1 MSHKNDLSFI
11 AKLNGKEKFSLR
23 KLSVGLVTVALG
35 TTFFL
40 ESSNTAHAAE
50 VDTTNQNVTSQESTS
65 DSLKSRTLNI
75 QKTKATEDSTTSTK
89 PVQNN
94 EQTSV
99 NQTSKNSGTTVR
111 QETNLLATKS
121 EKANTTQ
128 ASAQAINFEE
138 KIQTTTDQN
147 QSTAVSITGDDVNKS
162 MMANVTQG
170 TIRVH
175 INQNKENPITIN
187 NGQKI
192 TVSIAA
198 TNNLLRFSTPP
209 SKINDFEISTS
220 QTNTN
225 KIFTFTYTG
234 SDDGILSN
242 FNPTFYFTAD
252 NDATKQYKD
261 IHGTYPDF
269 NLPVTVTLFN
279 NQKFT
284 QNLPIKITPYK
295 DLVVT
300 KEILHGFVMGPKLI
314 GTPGQDGYPG
324 NNGSY
329 TENGATYYGPEPSAA
344 ADVPADKQKSAR
356 LMQYALEWNYGSAKD
371 PSLNPLMNVLA
382 NIKFNNGQEI
392 LPSTIK
398 AFKIPADMEVVDSDG
413 QRVPINKYYG
423 NLATLPED
431 TNFEKFLRDS
441 ISSDKKQITIDQK
454 GNFTVNGVDY
464 STMGPYFI
472 QLDTLLNPNA
482 IDNWASNPDSGVGP
496 SITTPIVNE
505 NDWKH
510 SGSGSTTN
518 TSTQTYTD
526 FKFDPAVDRVVRIY
540 FIDENTDKEIPDTV
554 RSIIAKTNST
564 VDNPT
569 SNIINDLKKQGYV
582 LDKQATN
589 GETSDFSK
597 NLKNYNISNQN
608 FKTDSLENNYNSQK
622 INIKDK
628 SLKYYVYLYH
638 GTEPVSDK
646 KTNKKVKTETINYV
660 YANGTKEGK
669 TAANSYNKTVT
680 YTRTGIKDL
689 VTDHII
695 WKNWQPDYSLSAVV
709 SPKAEDKN
717 YTLIDQPKIPAI
729 KLNIDNDGKITTEGN
744 VPLIYTV
751 HYYAPEH
758 ARLTFYDDTENQNLS
773 DYLTKN
779 GQRASL
785 TDTYSELDNNS
796 SKQPI
801 SFTDADSI
809 VNFLKNNHYIF
820 IGVSGN
826 GSITN
831 SDYSKI
837 AYENFDNDETK
848 DQEFILHFKHALD
861 DQNETAVVAE
871 KVNYVYEN
879 GPHAGKTVVDAATSP
894 IDQKITYTRTRTVD
908 LVNDPKGENTKWS
921 NWTPDKAFIENFNLP
936 EKVSGLDNQEKIY
949 SLDLAQVKATKDG
962 KVFDYSSL
970 KLPFETSELSNDK
983 TINLKVTIPYTL
995 AENITVNYID
1005 DTTGKTLESKSLS
1018 GKPNT
1023 ESNYSTKDTIDKYV
1037 AQNYVLVNDPTN
1049 QAPLSFDNDELP
1061 NNQNYKVH
1069 FKHGIG
1075 PVSNKKTVTETI
1087 HYIYKDGSPAA
1098 KDATNQLTFTETG
1111 TKDLVTGTTD
1121 TKWTAPQTF
1130 ASVTSPTISGYT
1142 PDQLKIDA
1150 IKVDH
1155 NSQNIE
1161 KTVIYNADKQ
1171 RAVLRFYDDTEG
1183 KFIDFAKDLKTDGT
1197 SKSTISFT
1205 IPSNYD
1211 FSNYNFVAVNVGND
1225 PKNITTKLSGD
1236 TLSDVTYG
1244 KFDTND
1250 QVDQY
1255 FIAHFTHKTNDVKEN
1270 KSISE
1275 KVVLYAENGPKKGQA
1290 LQTIELGNTG
1300 FTRNGQKDLV
1310 TNQVSWETWTIENN
1324 SHAVSLPVTFSTV
1337 YKIDPTNITQTT
1349 PVSKKFEINNQIVS
1363 PLTFNATTDQDLIKS
1378 LANSTEFM
1386 VKVPYELTENVN
1398 VTYIDDTTGKTLET
1412 KSLSGEPNTN
1422 SQYSTK
1428 DTIDK
1433 YVANNYVL
1441 ISDPTDQ
1448 KNIFYDNDEKPNNQN
1463 YDVHFKHAFKEINN
1477 SKTVNETITYIYDN
1491 GKEAAPTYNTSVE
1504 FTQTGK
1510 LDLVTNKEELNDWSP
1525 VSNTFIAVTSPVIK
1539 NYTADQKQI
1548 AAQAVQPN
1556 SSDLSFQVVYTAV
1569 PVQPTKP
1576 TEPTKPVQPTKP
1588 TVPTKPTIP
1597 TKPVQPAKPTEPTKP
1612 IQPTKPTIPT
1622 KPVQPAKPTEPTKPI
1637 QPTKPTIPTKPV
1649 QPAKP
1654 TIPTKPVQPAKPTI
1668 PTKPVQLAKPAKSTQ
1683 TQLVRKN
1690 NETKSPISSHLALPT
1705 NAASHETKKTEENN
1719 LPQTGAKPN
1728 DASLIGLAFGATS
1741 FLLGLVGNE
1750 LKRKRKN

>member
-1622 KPVQPAKPTEPTKPI
+1622 KPVQ
-1637 QPTKPTIPTKPV
+1637 
-1649 QPAKP
+1649 
-1654 TIPTKPVQPAKPTI
+1654 
-1668 PTKPVQLAKPAKSTQ
+1668 LAKPAKSTQ

>member
-198 TNNLLRFSTPP
+198 TNNLLRFSTTP

-1622 KPVQPAKPTEPTKPI
+1622 KPVQPAKPT
-1637 QPTKPTIPTKPV
+1637 
-1649 QPAKP
+1649 
-1654 TIPTKPVQPAKPTI
+1654 IPTKPVQPAKPTI

>member
-1 MSHKNDLSFI
+1 MSHKTDLSFI

-75 QKTKATEDSTTSTK
+75 QKTKATEDATTSTK
-89 PVQNN
+89 TVQNN

-99 NQTSKNSGTTVR
+99 NQTSKNNEATVK

-121 EKANTTQ
+121 EKATTTQ

-138 KIQTTTDQN
+138 KVQATTDQN
-147 QSTAVSITGDDVNKS
+147 QSTAVSITGDDANKS

-170 TIRVH
+170 RVY
-175 INQNKENPITIN
+175 IKQNKENPITIN

-371 PSLNPLMNVLA
+371 PSLNPLMDVLV
-382 NIKFNNGQEI
+382 NIKFNKGQQI

-398 AFKIPADMEVVDSDG
+398 VFKIPANMEVVDSDG
-413 QRVPINKYYG
+413 QRVPINNYY
-423 NLATLPED
+423 NKLATLPED
-431 TNFEKFLRDS
+431 TNFEKLLRDS
-441 ISSDKKQITIDQK
+441 ISEDKKQIKIDQK
-454 GNFTVNGVDY
+454 GNFTANGVDY
-464 STMGPYFI
+464 SKMGPYFI

-569 SNIINDLKKQGYV
+569 SSIINDLKKQGYV

-589 GETSDFSK
+589 GESSDFSK

-638 GTEPVSDK
+638 GTTPVSDK
-646 KTNKKVKTETINYV
+646 KTIKETINYV
-660 YANGTKEGK
+660 YANGTQEGK
-669 TAANSYNKTVT
+669 TAANPYDKTVS
-680 YTRTGIKDL
+680 YTRTGTNDL
-689 VTDHII
+689 VTDHIT
-695 WKNWQPDYSLSAVV
+695 WEKWQPDSSFNAVE
-709 SPKAEDKN
+709 SPNANDKN
-717 YTLIDQPKIPAI
+717 YTLVDKDEIPVI
-729 KLNIDNDGKITTEGN
+729 KLNIDNDGKITIENN

-779 GQRASL
+779 GQKASL

-801 SFTDADSI
+801 SFTDADNI

-820 IGVSGN
+820 TGVSGN

-837 AYENFDNDETK
+837 AYGNFDNDETK

-861 DQNETAVVAE
+861 NQNETAVVAE

-1023 ESNYSTKDTIDKYV
+1023 EANYSTKDTIDKYV

-1061 NNQNYKVH
+1061 NNQNYEVH

-1171 RAVLRFYDDTEG
+1171 GAVLRFYDDTEG

-1197 SKSTISFT
+1197 SKST

-1275 KVVLYAENGPKKGQA
+1275 KVVLYAENGPKKCQA

-1412 KSLSGEPNTN
+1412 KSLSGAPNTN

-1433 YVANNYVL
+1433 YVTNNYVL

-1588 TVPTKPTIP
+1588 TNL
-1597 TKPVQPAKPTEPTKP
+1597 QS
-1612 IQPTKPTIPT
+1612 
-1622 KPVQPAKPTEPTKPI
+1622 
-1637 QPTKPTIPTKPV
+1637 
-1649 QPAKP
+1649 
-1654 TIPTKPVQPAKPTI
+1654 
-1668 PTKPVQLAKPAKSTQ
+1668 QLYLLSRFNLLN
-1683 TQLVRKN
+1683 QLN
-1690 NETKSPISSHLALPT
+1690 QH
-1705 NAASHETKKTEENN
+1705 
-1719 LPQTGAKPN
+1719 KPN
-1728 DASLIGLAFGATS
+1728 
-1741 FLLGLVGNE
+1741 
-1750 LKRKRKN
+1750 

>member
-99 NQTSKNSGTTVR
+99 NQTSKNSEATFR

-147 QSTAVSITGDDVNKS
+147 QSTAVSITGDDANKS

-175 INQNKENPITIN
+175 INQNKENHITIN

-398 AFKIPADMEVVDSDG
+398 AFKIPADMEVVDSEG

-597 NLKNYNISNQN
+597 NLKNYNIS
-608 FKTDSLENNYNSQK
+608 
-622 INIKDK
+622 
-628 SLKYYVYLYH
+628 
-638 GTEPVSDK
+638 
-646 KTNKKVKTETINYV
+646 
-660 YANGTKEGK
+660 
-669 TAANSYNKTVT
+669 
-680 YTRTGIKDL
+680 
-689 VTDHII
+689 
-695 WKNWQPDYSLSAVV
+695 
-709 SPKAEDKN
+709 
-717 YTLIDQPKIPAI
+717 
-729 KLNIDNDGKITTEGN
+729 ITF
-744 VPLIYTV
+744 
-751 HYYAPEH
+751 
-758 ARLTFYDDTENQNLS
+758 TFTM
-773 DYLTKN
+773 
-779 GQRASL
+779 
-785 TDTYSELDNNS
+785 
-796 SKQPI
+796 
-801 SFTDADSI
+801 
-809 VNFLKNNHYIF
+809 V
-820 IGVSGN
+820 
-826 GSITN
+826 
-831 SDYSKI
+831 
-837 AYENFDNDETK
+837 
-848 DQEFILHFKHALD
+848 LHQL
-861 DQNETAVVAE
+861 
-871 KVNYVYEN
+871 
-879 GPHAGKTVVDAATSP
+879 
-894 IDQKITYTRTRTVD
+894 
-908 LVNDPKGENTKWS
+908 
-921 NWTPDKAFIENFNLP
+921 
-936 EKVSGLDNQEKIY
+936 
-949 SLDLAQVKATKDG
+949 ATKR
-962 KVFDYSSL
+962 
-970 KLPFETSELSNDK
+970 
-983 TINLKVTIPYTL
+983 
-995 AENITVNYID
+995 
-1005 DTTGKTLESKSLS
+1005 
-1018 GKPNT
+1018 
-1023 ESNYSTKDTIDKYV
+1023 
-1037 AQNYVLVNDPTN
+1037 Q
-1049 QAPLSFDNDELP
+1049 
-1061 NNQNYKVH
+1061 
-1069 FKHGIG
+1069 
-1075 PVSNKKTVTETI
+1075 
-1087 HYIYKDGSPAA
+1087 
-1098 KDATNQLTFTETG
+1098 
-1111 TKDLVTGTTD
+1111 
-1121 TKWTAPQTF
+1121 
-1130 ASVTSPTISGYT
+1130 
-1142 PDQLKIDA
+1142 
-1150 IKVDH
+1150 
-1155 NSQNIE
+1155 
-1161 KTVIYNADKQ
+1161 
-1171 RAVLRFYDDTEG
+1171 
-1183 KFIDFAKDLKTDGT
+1183 
-1197 SKSTISFT
+1197 
-1205 IPSNYD
+1205 
-1211 FSNYNFVAVNVGND
+1211 
-1225 PKNITTKLSGD
+1225 
-1236 TLSDVTYG
+1236 
-1244 KFDTND
+1244 
-1250 QVDQY
+1250 
-1255 FIAHFTHKTNDVKEN
+1255 
-1270 KSISE
+1270 
-1275 KVVLYAENGPKKGQA
+1275 
-1290 LQTIELGNTG
+1290 
-1300 FTRNGQKDLV
+1300 
-1310 TNQVSWETWTIENN
+1310 
-1324 SHAVSLPVTFSTV
+1324 
-1337 YKIDPTNITQTT
+1337 
-1349 PVSKKFEINNQIVS
+1349 
-1363 PLTFNATTDQDLIKS
+1363 
-1378 LANSTEFM
+1378 
-1386 VKVPYELTENVN
+1386 
-1398 VTYIDDTTGKTLET
+1398 
-1412 KSLSGEPNTN
+1412 
-1422 SQYSTK
+1422 
-1428 DTIDK
+1428 
-1433 YVANNYVL
+1433 
-1441 ISDPTDQ
+1441 
-1448 KNIFYDNDEKPNNQN
+1448 
-1463 YDVHFKHAFKEINN
+1463 
-1477 SKTVNETITYIYDN
+1477 
-1491 GKEAAPTYNTSVE
+1491 
-1504 FTQTGK
+1504 
-1510 LDLVTNKEELNDWSP
+1510 
-1525 VSNTFIAVTSPVIK
+1525 
-1539 NYTADQKQI
+1539 
-1548 AAQAVQPN
+1548 
-1556 SSDLSFQVVYTAV
+1556 
-1569 PVQPTKP
+1569 
-1576 TEPTKPVQPTKP
+1576 
-1588 TVPTKPTIP
+1588 
-1597 TKPVQPAKPTEPTKP
+1597 
-1612 IQPTKPTIPT
+1612 
-1622 KPVQPAKPTEPTKPI
+1622 
-1637 QPTKPTIPTKPV
+1637 
-1649 QPAKP
+1649 
-1654 TIPTKPVQPAKPTI
+1654 
-1668 PTKPVQLAKPAKSTQ
+1668 
-1683 TQLVRKN
+1683 
-1690 NETKSPISSHLALPT
+1690 
-1705 NAASHETKKTEENN
+1705 
-1719 LPQTGAKPN
+1719 
-1728 DASLIGLAFGATS
+1728 
-1741 FLLGLVGNE
+1741 
-1750 LKRKRKN
+1750 

>member
-1 MSHKNDLSFI
+1 MSHKTDLSFI

-75 QKTKATEDSTTSTK
+75 QKTKATEDATTSTK
-89 PVQNN
+89 TVQNN

-99 NQTSKNSGTTVR
+99 NQTSKNNEATVK

-121 EKANTTQ
+121 EKATTTQ

-138 KIQTTTDQN
+138 KVQATTDQN
-147 QSTAVSITGDDVNKS
+147 QSTAVSITGDDANKS

-170 TIRVH
+170 RVY
-175 INQNKENPITIN
+175 IKQNKENPITIN

-371 PSLNPLMNVLA
+371 PSLNPLMDVLV
-382 NIKFNNGQEI
+382 NIKFNKGQQI

-398 AFKIPADMEVVDSDG
+398 VFKIPANMEVVDSDG
-413 QRVPINKYYG
+413 QRVPINNYY
-423 NLATLPED
+423 NKLATLPED
-431 TNFEKFLRDS
+431 TNFEKLLRDS
-441 ISSDKKQITIDQK
+441 ISEDKKQIKIDQK
-454 GNFTVNGVDY
+454 GNFTANGVDY
-464 STMGPYFI
+464 SKMGPYFI

-569 SNIINDLKKQGYV
+569 SSIINDLKKQGYV

-589 GETSDFSK
+589 GESSDFSK

-638 GTEPVSDK
+638 GTTPVSDK
-646 KTNKKVKTETINYV
+646 KTIKETINYV
-660 YANGTKEGK
+660 YANGTQEGK
-669 TAANSYNKTVT
+669 TAANPYDKTVS
-680 YTRTGIKDL
+680 YTRTGTNDL
-689 VTDHII
+689 VTDHIT
-695 WKNWQPDYSLSAVV
+695 WEKWQPDSSFNAVE
-709 SPKAEDKN
+709 SPNANDKN
-717 YTLIDQPKIPAI
+717 YTLVDKDEIPVI
-729 KLNIDNDGKITTEGN
+729 KLNIDNDGKITIENN

-779 GQRASL
+779 GQKASL

-801 SFTDADSI
+801 SFTDADNI

-820 IGVSGN
+820 TGVSGN

-837 AYENFDNDETK
+837 AYGNFDNDETK

-861 DQNETAVVAE
+861 NQNETAVVAE

-1023 ESNYSTKDTIDKYV
+1023 EANYSTKDTIDKYV

-1061 NNQNYKVH
+1061 NNQNYEVH

-1171 RAVLRFYDDTEG
+1171 GAVLRFYDDTEG

-1197 SKSTISFT
+1197 SKST

-1275 KVVLYAENGPKKGQA
+1275 KVVLYAENGPKKCQA

-1412 KSLSGEPNTN
+1412 KSLSGAPNTN

-1588 TVPTKPTIP
+1588 TVPTKP
-1597 TKPVQPAKPTEPTKP
+1597 VQP
-1612 IQPTKPTIPT
+1612 
-1622 KPVQPAKPTEPTKPI
+1622 
-1637 QPTKPTIPTKPV
+1637 
-1649 QPAKP
+1649 
-1654 TIPTKPVQPAKPTI
+1654 
-1668 PTKPVQLAKPAKSTQ
+1668 AKPAKSTQ
-1683 TQLVRKN
+1683 TQLVKKN

-1705 NAASHETKKTEENN
+1705 NAASHETKKTEENK

-1741 FLLGLVGNE
+1741 FLLGLVGSE
-1750 LKRKRKN
+1750 LKRKKKN

>member
-40 ESSNTAHAAE
+40 ESSNTTHAAE
-50 VDTTNQNVTSQESTS
+50 VNTTNQNITSQENISEST
-65 DSLKSRTLNI
+65 KSSTLNI
-75 QKTKATEDSTTSTK
+75 QKNNTSEDNKNDVKALPT
-89 PVQNN
+89 Q
-94 EQTSV
+94 EQTSAS
-99 NQTSKNSGTTVR
+99 QTNKNS
-111 QETNLLATKS
+111 ETNNQELNVLAAKS
-121 EKANTTQ
+121 ETQNNKATQ
-128 ASAQAINFEE
+128 ANILEE
-138 KIQTTTDQN
+138 KVQATNETQA
-147 QSTAVSITGDDVNKS
+147 TAVTITGAEPNKS

-170 TIRVH
+170 SIKVH
-175 INQNKENPITIN
+175 VNTDENKPITIN
-187 NGQKI
+187 NGQKV
-192 TVSIAA
+192 TVSISD
-198 TNNLLRFSTPP
+198 TNNLLRFGNIP
-209 SKINDFEISTS
+209 SKWNYFVLTAS
-220 QTNTN
+220 QTNTD
-225 KIFTFTYTG
+225 KTFTFTYTG
-234 SDDGILSN
+234 NDDGVLSG
-242 FNPTFYFTAD
+242 FNPRFTFTAD
-252 NDATKQYKD
+252 NKATKQYYTD
-261 IHGTYPDF
+261 HDTYPAF
-269 NLPVTVTLFN
+269 NLPVTVTLPN
-279 NQKFT
+279 NQVFT

-295 DLVVT
+295 DQVIT
-300 KEILHGFVMGPKLI
+300 QEILHGFVMGPKLI
-314 GTPGQDGYPG
+314 WTPGQDGYPG
-324 NNGSY
+324 TKGSY
-329 TENGATYYGPEPSAA
+329 TENGATYRGPEPSAA
-344 ADVPADKQKSAR
+344 ADVPADKQKDAR

-371 PSLNPLMNVLA
+371 PSLNPLMDVLV
-382 NIKFNNGQEI
+382 NIKFNKGQQI

-398 AFKIPADMEVVDSDG
+398 VFKIPADMEVVDSDS
-413 QRVPINKYYG
+413 QRVPINDYYIK
-423 NLATLPED
+423 LATLPED
-431 TNFEKFLRDS
+431 TNFEKLLRDS
-441 ISSDKKQITIDQK
+441 ISDDKKQIKIDQK
-454 GNFTVNGVDY
+454 GNFTANGVDY
-464 STMGPYFI
+464 SKMGPYFI
-472 QLDTLLNPNA
+472 QLDTLLNPNDIA
-482 IDNWASNPDSGVGP
+482 DWASQPDSGVGP

-505 NDWKH
+505 RDWQH
-510 SGSGSTTN
+510 SGSGVTTN
-518 TSTQTYTD
+518 SSTQTYFD
-526 FKFDPAVDRVVRIY
+526 FKFDPVVDRIVKIH
-540 FIDENTDKEIPDTV
+540 FIDENTNEEIPDVLSATITKTDS
-554 RSIIAKTNST
+554 SI
-564 VDNPT
+564 DNPT
-569 SNIINDLKKQGYV
+569 NTILNDLKQKGYV
-582 LDKQATN
+582 LDEQATK
-589 GETSDFSK
+589 GEKSVHST
-597 NLKNYNISNQN
+597 NLTKYDITKQN
-608 FKTDSLENNYNSQK
+608 FKMDALKNSYNSSKLQ
-622 INIKDK
+622 IKD
-628 SLKYYVYLYH
+628 SSPQYYVYLYH

-820 IGVSGN
+820 TGVSGN

-837 AYENFDNDETK
+837 AYGNFDNDETK

-861 DQNETAVVAE
+861 NQNETAVVAE

-983 TINLKVTIPYTL
+983 TINLNVTIPYTL

-1023 ESNYSTKDTIDKYV
+1023 EANYSTKDTIDKYV

-1061 NNQNYKVH
+1061 NNQNYEVH

-1171 RAVLRFYDDTEG
+1171 GAVLRFYDDTEG

-1225 PKNITTKLSGD
+1225 PKDITTKLSGD
-1236 TLSDVTYG
+1236 TLSAVIYG

-1491 GKEAAPTYNTSVE
+1491 GKEAAPTYNTSVK

-1576 TEPTKPVQPTKP
+1576 TEPTKPVQPIKP
-1588 TVPTKPTIP
+1588 TL
-1597 TKPVQPAKPTEPTKP
+1597 
-1612 IQPTKPTIPT
+1612 
-1622 KPVQPAKPTEPTKPI
+1622 
-1637 QPTKPTIPTKPV
+1637 PTKPV

-1690 NETKSPISSHLALPT
+1690 NETKSPISSHLDLPT

-1741 FLLGLVGNE
+1741 FLLGLVGSE

>member
-40 ESSNTAHAAE
+40 ESSNTTHAAE
-50 VDTTNQNVTSQESTS
+50 VNTTNQNITSQENISEST
-65 DSLKSRTLNI
+65 KSSTLNI
-75 QKTKATEDSTTSTK
+75 QKNNTSEDNKNDVKALPT
-89 PVQNN
+89 Q
-94 EQTSV
+94 EQTSAS
-99 NQTSKNSGTTVR
+99 QTNKNS
-111 QETNLLATKS
+111 ETNNQELNVLAAKS
-121 EKANTTQ
+121 ETQNNKATQ
-128 ASAQAINFEE
+128 ANILEE
-138 KIQTTTDQN
+138 KVQATNETQA
-147 QSTAVSITGDDVNKS
+147 TAVTITGAEPNKS

-170 TIRVH
+170 SIKVH
-175 INQNKENPITIN
+175 VNTDENKPITIN
-187 NGQKI
+187 NGQKV
-192 TVSIAA
+192 TVSISD
-198 TNNLLRFSTPP
+198 TNNLLRFGNIP
-209 SKINDFEISTS
+209 SKWNYFVLTAS
-220 QTNTN
+220 QTNTD
-225 KIFTFTYTG
+225 KTFTFTYTG
-234 SDDGILSN
+234 NDDGVLSG
-242 FNPTFYFTAD
+242 FNPRFTFTAD
-252 NDATKQYKD
+252 NKATKQYYTD
-261 IHGTYPDF
+261 HDTYPAF
-269 NLPVTVTLFN
+269 NLPVTVTLPN
-279 NQKFT
+279 NQVFT

-295 DLVVT
+295 DQVIT
-300 KEILHGFVMGPKLI
+300 QEILHGFVMGPKLI
-314 GTPGQDGYPG
+314 WTPGQDGYPG
-324 NNGSY
+324 TKGSY
-329 TENGATYYGPEPSAA
+329 TENGATYRGPEPSAA
-344 ADVPADKQKSAR
+344 ADVPADKQKDAR

-371 PSLNPLMNVLA
+371 PSLNPLMDVLV
-382 NIKFNNGQEI
+382 NIKFNKGQQI

-398 AFKIPADMEVVDSDG
+398 VFKIPADMEVVDSDS
-413 QRVPINKYYG
+413 QRVPINDYY
-423 NLATLPED
+423 NKLATLPED
-431 TNFEKFLRDS
+431 TNFEKLLRDS
-441 ISSDKKQITIDQK
+441 ISDDKKQIKIDQK
-454 GNFTVNGVDY
+454 GNFTANGVDY
-464 STMGPYFI
+464 SKMGPYFI
-472 QLDTLLNPNA
+472 QLDTLLNPNDIA
-482 IDNWASNPDSGVGP
+482 DWASQPDSGVGP

-505 NDWKH
+505 RDWQH
-510 SGSGSTTN
+510 SGSGVTTN
-518 TSTQTYTD
+518 SSTQTYFD
-526 FKFDPAVDRVVRIY
+526 FKFDPVVDRIVKIH
-540 FIDENTDKEIPDTV
+540 FIDENTNEEIPDVLSATITKTDS
-554 RSIIAKTNST
+554 SI
-564 VDNPT
+564 DNPT
-569 SNIINDLKKQGYV
+569 NTILNDLKQKGYV
-582 LDKQATN
+582 LDEQATK
-589 GETSDFSK
+589 GEKSVHST
-597 NLKNYNISNQN
+597 NLTKYDITKQN
-608 FKTDSLENNYNSQK
+608 FKMDALKNSYNSSKLQ
-622 INIKDK
+622 IKD
-628 SLKYYVYLYH
+628 SSPQYYVYLYH

-820 IGVSGN
+820 TGVSGN

-837 AYENFDNDETK
+837 AYGNFDNDETK

-861 DQNETAVVAE
+861 NQNETAVVAE

-983 TINLKVTIPYTL
+983 TINLNVTIPYTL

-1023 ESNYSTKDTIDKYV
+1023 EANYSTKDTIDKYV

-1061 NNQNYKVH
+1061 NNQNYEVH

-1171 RAVLRFYDDTEG
+1171 GAVLRFYDDTEG

-1225 PKNITTKLSGD
+1225 PKDITTKLSGD
-1236 TLSDVTYG
+1236 TLSAVIYG

-1363 PLTFNATTDQDLIKS
+1363 PLTFNAT
-1378 LANSTEFM
+1378 
-1386 VKVPYELTENVN
+1386 
-1398 VTYIDDTTGKTLET
+1398 
-1412 KSLSGEPNTN
+1412 
-1422 SQYSTK
+1422 
-1428 DTIDK
+1428 
-1433 YVANNYVL
+1433 
-1441 ISDPTDQ
+1441 
-1448 KNIFYDNDEKPNNQN
+1448 
-1463 YDVHFKHAFKEINN
+1463 
-1477 SKTVNETITYIYDN
+1477 
-1491 GKEAAPTYNTSVE
+1491 
-1504 FTQTGK
+1504 
-1510 LDLVTNKEELNDWSP
+1510 
-1525 VSNTFIAVTSPVIK
+1525 
-1539 NYTADQKQI
+1539 
-1548 AAQAVQPN
+1548 
-1556 SSDLSFQVVYTAV
+1556 
-1569 PVQPTKP
+1569 
-1576 TEPTKPVQPTKP
+1576 
-1588 TVPTKPTIP
+1588 
-1597 TKPVQPAKPTEPTKP
+1597 
-1612 IQPTKPTIPT
+1612 
-1622 KPVQPAKPTEPTKPI
+1622 
-1637 QPTKPTIPTKPV
+1637 
-1649 QPAKP
+1649 
-1654 TIPTKPVQPAKPTI
+1654 
-1668 PTKPVQLAKPAKSTQ
+1668 
-1683 TQLVRKN
+1683 
-1690 NETKSPISSHLALPT
+1690 
-1705 NAASHETKKTEENN
+1705 
-1719 LPQTGAKPN
+1719 
-1728 DASLIGLAFGATS
+1728 
-1741 FLLGLVGNE
+1741 
-1750 LKRKRKN
+1750 

>member
-40 ESSNTAHAAE
+40 ESSNTTHAAE
-50 VDTTNQNVTSQESTS
+50 VNTTNQNITSQENISEST
-65 DSLKSRTLNI
+65 KSSTLNI
-75 QKTKATEDSTTSTK
+75 QKNNTSEDNKNDVKALPT
-89 PVQNN
+89 Q
-94 EQTSV
+94 EQTSAS
-99 NQTSKNSGTTVR
+99 QTNKNS
-111 QETNLLATKS
+111 ETNNQELNVLAAKS
-121 EKANTTQ
+121 ETQNNKATQ
-128 ASAQAINFEE
+128 ANILEE
-138 KIQTTTDQN
+138 KVQATNETQA
-147 QSTAVSITGDDVNKS
+147 TAVTITGAEPNKS

-170 TIRVH
+170 SIKVH
-175 INQNKENPITIN
+175 VNTDENKPITIN
-187 NGQKI
+187 NGQKV
-192 TVSIAA
+192 TVSISD
-198 TNNLLRFSTPP
+198 TNNLLRFGNIP
-209 SKINDFEISTS
+209 SKWNYFVLTAS
-220 QTNTN
+220 QTNTD
-225 KIFTFTYTG
+225 KTFTFTYTG
-234 SDDGILSN
+234 NDDGVLSG
-242 FNPTFYFTAD
+242 FNPRFTFTAD
-252 NDATKQYKD
+252 NKATKQYYTD
-261 IHGTYPDF
+261 HDTYPAF
-269 NLPVTVTLFN
+269 NLPVTVTLPN
-279 NQKFT
+279 NQVFT

-295 DLVVT
+295 DQVIT
-300 KEILHGFVMGPKLI
+300 QEILHGFVMGPKLI
-314 GTPGQDGYPG
+314 WTPGQDGYPG
-324 NNGSY
+324 TKGSY
-329 TENGATYYGPEPSAA
+329 TENGATYRGPEPSAA
-344 ADVPADKQKSAR
+344 ADVPADKQKDAR

-371 PSLNPLMNVLA
+371 PSLNPLMDVLV
-382 NIKFNNGQEI
+382 NIKFNKGQQI

-398 AFKIPADMEVVDSDG
+398 VFKIPADMEVVDSDS
-413 QRVPINKYYG
+413 QRVPINDYY
-423 NLATLPED
+423 NKLATLPED
-431 TNFEKFLRDS
+431 TNFEKLLRDS
-441 ISSDKKQITIDQK
+441 ISDDKKQIKIDQK
-454 GNFTVNGVDY
+454 GNFTANGVDY
-464 STMGPYFI
+464 SKMGPYFI
-472 QLDTLLNPNA
+472 QLDTLLNPNDIA
-482 IDNWASNPDSGVGP
+482 DWASQPDSGVGP

-505 NDWKH
+505 RDWQH
-510 SGSGSTTN
+510 SGSGVTTN
-518 TSTQTYTD
+518 SSTQTYFD
-526 FKFDPAVDRVVRIY
+526 FKFDPVVDRIVKIH
-540 FIDENTDKEIPDTV
+540 FIDENTNEEIPDVLSATITKTDS
-554 RSIIAKTNST
+554 SI
-564 VDNPT
+564 DNPT
-569 SNIINDLKKQGYV
+569 NTILNDLKQKGYV
-582 LDKQATN
+582 LDEQATK
-589 GETSDFSK
+589 GEKSVHST
-597 NLKNYNISNQN
+597 NLTKYDITKQN
-608 FKTDSLENNYNSQK
+608 FKMDALKNSYNSSKLQ
-622 INIKDK
+622 IKD
-628 SLKYYVYLYH
+628 SSPQYYVYLYH

-680 YTRTGIKDL
+680 STRTGSKDL

-820 IGVSGN
+820 TGVSGN

-837 AYENFDNDETK
+837 AYGNFDNDETK

-861 DQNETAVVAE
+861 NQNETAVVAE

-983 TINLKVTIPYTL
+983 TINLNVTIPYTL

-1023 ESNYSTKDTIDKYV
+1023 EANYSTKDTIDKYV

-1061 NNQNYKVH
+1061 NNQNYEVH

-1171 RAVLRFYDDTEG
+1171 GAVLRFYDDTEG

-1225 PKNITTKLSGD
+1225 PKDITTKLSGD
-1236 TLSDVTYG
+1236 TLSAVIYG

-1491 GKEAAPTYNTSVE
+1491 GKEAAPTYNTSVK

-1576 TEPTKPVQPTKP
+1576 TEPTKPVQPIKP
-1588 TVPTKPTIP
+1588 TL
-1597 TKPVQPAKPTEPTKP
+1597 
-1612 IQPTKPTIPT
+1612 
-1622 KPVQPAKPTEPTKPI
+1622 
-1637 QPTKPTIPTKPV
+1637 PTKPV

-1690 NETKSPISSHLALPT
+1690 NETKSPISSHLDLPT

-1741 FLLGLVGNE
+1741 FLLGLVGSE

>member
-518 TSTQTYTD
+518 TSTQTYID

-1576 TEPTKPVQPTKP
+1576 TEPTKPVQP
-1588 TVPTKPTIP
+1588 
-1597 TKPVQPAKPTEPTKP
+1597 
-1612 IQPTKPTIPT
+1612 
-1622 KPVQPAKPTEPTKPI
+1622 AKPTEPTKPI

>member
-1 MSHKNDLSFI
+1 MIVIEEKEMSHKNDLSFI

-1622 KPVQPAKPTEPTKPI
+1622 KPVQ
-1637 QPTKPTIPTKPV
+1637 
-1649 QPAKP
+1649 
-1654 TIPTKPVQPAKPTI
+1654 
-1668 PTKPVQLAKPAKSTQ
+1668 LAKPAKSTQ

>member
-1 MSHKNDLSFI
+1 MIVIEEKEMSHKTDLSFI

-75 QKTKATEDSTTSTK
+75 QKTKATEDATTSTK
-89 PVQNN
+89 TVQNN

-99 NQTSKNSGTTVR
+99 NQTSKNNEATVK

-121 EKANTTQ
+121 EKATTTQ

-138 KIQTTTDQN
+138 KVQATTDQN
-147 QSTAVSITGDDVNKS
+147 QSTAVSITGDDANKS

-170 TIRVH
+170 RVY
-175 INQNKENPITIN
+175 IKQNKENPITIN

-371 PSLNPLMNVLA
+371 PSLNPLMDVLV
-382 NIKFNNGQEI
+382 NIKFNKGQQI

-398 AFKIPADMEVVDSDG
+398 VFKIPANMEVVDSDG
-413 QRVPINKYYG
+413 QRVPINNYY
-423 NLATLPED
+423 NKLATLPED
-431 TNFEKFLRDS
+431 TNFEKLLRDS
-441 ISSDKKQITIDQK
+441 ISEDKKQIKIDQK
-454 GNFTVNGVDY
+454 GNFTANGVDY
-464 STMGPYFI
+464 SKMGPYFI

-569 SNIINDLKKQGYV
+569 SSIINDLKKQGYV

-589 GETSDFSK
+589 GESSDFSK

-638 GTEPVSDK
+638 GTTPVSDK
-646 KTNKKVKTETINYV
+646 KTIKETINYV
-660 YANGTKEGK
+660 YANGTQEGK
-669 TAANSYNKTVT
+669 TAANPYDKTVS
-680 YTRTGIKDL
+680 YTRTGTNDL
-689 VTDHII
+689 VTDHIT
-695 WKNWQPDYSLSAVV
+695 WEKWQPDSSFNAVE
-709 SPKAEDKN
+709 SPNANDKN
-717 YTLIDQPKIPAI
+717 YTLVDKDEIPVI
-729 KLNIDNDGKITTEGN
+729 KLNIDNDGKITIENN

-779 GQRASL
+779 GQKASL

-801 SFTDADSI
+801 SFTDADNI

-820 IGVSGN
+820 TGVSGN

-837 AYENFDNDETK
+837 AYGNFDNDETK

-861 DQNETAVVAE
+861 NQNETAVVAE

-1023 ESNYSTKDTIDKYV
+1023 EANYSTKDTIDKYV

-1061 NNQNYKVH
+1061 NNQNYEVH

-1155 NSQNIE
+1155 NSQNME

-1171 RAVLRFYDDTEG
+1171 GAVLRFYDDTEG

-1412 KSLSGEPNTN
+1412 KSLSGAPNTN

-1569 PVQPTKP
+1569 PVQP
-1576 TEPTKPVQPTKP
+1576 
-1588 TVPTKPTIP
+1588 
-1597 TKPVQPAKPTEPTKP
+1597 
-1612 IQPTKPTIPT
+1612 
-1622 KPVQPAKPTEPTKPI
+1622 
-1637 QPTKPTIPTKPV
+1637 
-1649 QPAKP
+1649 
-1654 TIPTKPVQPAKPTI
+1654 
-1668 PTKPVQLAKPAKSTQ
+1668 AKPAKSTQ
-1683 TQLVRKN
+1683 TQLVKKN

-1705 NAASHETKKTEENN
+1705 NAASHETKKTEENK

-1741 FLLGLVGNE
+1741 FLLGLVGSE
-1750 LKRKRKN
+1750 LKRKKKN

>member
-40 ESSNTAHAAE
+40 ENSNTAHAAE
-50 VDTTNQNVTSQESTS
+50 VNTTSQNVTSQENTS

-75 QKTKATEDSTTSTK
+75 QKTKAKADSTTSTK
-89 PVQNN
+89 TVQNN

-99 NQTSKNSGTTVR
+99 NQTSKNNEASVK
-111 QETNLLATKS
+111 QETNLLTTNS
-121 EKANTTQ
+121 EKTNTTQ

-138 KIQTTTDQN
+138 KVQTTTDQN
-147 QSTAVSITGDDVNKS
+147 QSATVSITGDDANKS

-175 INQNKENPITIN
+175 INQNEKNPITIN

-192 TVSIAA
+192 TVSIDD
-198 TNNLLRFSTPP
+198 TNNLLHFSTTP
-209 SKINDFEISTS
+209 SKSNDFEISTS
-220 QTNTN
+220 QTNTQ

-234 SDDGILSN
+234 SDDGILSG
-242 FNPTFYFTAD
+242 FDSTFPFTAD
-252 NDATKQYKD
+252 NEATKQYKET
-261 IHGTYPDF
+261 HGTYPDF
-269 NLPVTVTLFN
+269 NLPVTVTLSN
-279 NQKFT
+279 NQEFT

-295 DLVVT
+295 DQVVT

-324 NNGSY
+324 KNGSY

-344 ADVPADKQKSAR
+344 ADVPADKQKDAR

-382 NIKFNNGQEI
+382 NIKFNKGQVI

-398 AFKIPADMEVVDSDG
+398 VFKIPADMEVVDSDG

-423 NLATLPED
+423 KLATLPED

-441 ISSDKKQITIDQK
+441 ISNNKRQITIDQK
-454 GNFTVNGVDY
+454 GDFTVNGVDY
-464 STMGPYFI
+464 SKMGPYFI

-510 SGSGSTTN
+510 SGSGTTTN

-564 VDNPT
+564 IDNPT
-569 SNIINDLKKQGYV
+569 NTIINELKKKGYA
-582 LDKQATN
+582 LDEQATN
-589 GETSDFSK
+589 GEASDYSK

-638 GTEPVSDK
+638 STEPVSDK
-646 KTNKKVKTETINYV
+646 KTISETINYV
-660 YANGTKEGK
+660 YANGTQEGQ
-669 TAANSYNKTVT
+669 TAANPYDKTVT
-680 YTRTGIKDL
+680 YTRTGTKDL
-689 VTDHII
+689 VTDHIT
-695 WKNWQPDYSLSAVV
+695 WENWQPDSSLDAVE
-709 SPKAEDKN
+709 SPKAKDKN
-717 YTLIDQPKIPAI
+717 YTLVDKAEVPAI
-729 KLNIDNDGKITTEGN
+729 KLNINNDGKITAEN
-744 VPLIYTV
+744 NAPLTYTV

-758 ARLTFYDDTENQNLS
+758 AQVTFYDDTTGQSLA
-773 DYLTKN
+773 DYLVQHNQK
-779 GQRASL
+779 ASL
-785 TDTYSELDNNS
+785 TDTYSKLDNNS

-801 SFTDADSI
+801 SFADADSI

-820 IGVSGN
+820 TGVSGD

-831 SDYSKI
+831 PDYSKI
-837 AYENFDNDETK
+837 SYGNFDNDETK
-848 DQEFILHFKHALD
+848 NQNFVLHFKHALD
-861 DQNETAVVAE
+861 NQTETATVVE

-879 GPHAGKTVVDAATSP
+879 GPQAGKTVVDAATSP
-894 IDQKITYTRTRTVD
+894 IDQRITYTRTRTVD
-908 LVNDPKGENTKWS
+908 LVNDPKGKNTKWS
-921 NWTPDKAFIENFNLP
+921 NWKSDKAFIENFNLP
-936 EKVSGLDNQEKIY
+936 EKVSGPDTQEKVY
-949 SLDLAQVKATKDG
+949 SLDLAQIKATKDD
-962 KVFDYSSL
+962 KEFDYSAL

-983 TINLKVTIPYTL
+983 TINLNVTIPYTL
-995 AENITVNYID
+995 TENITVNYID

-1023 ESNYSTKDTIDKYV
+1023 EANYSTKATVDKYV
-1037 AQNYVLVNDPTN
+1037 AQNYVLVSDPTN
-1049 QAPLSFDNDELP
+1049 QKSLSFDNDELP
-1061 NNQNYKVH
+1061 NNQNYEVH
-1069 FKHGIG
+1069 FKHGIA
-1075 PVSNKKTVTETI
+1075 PLSNQKTITETI
-1087 HYIYKDGSPAA
+1087 HYIYEDGSPAA

-1111 TKDLVTGTTD
+1111 TKDLVTGVAD
-1121 TKWTAPQTF
+1121 TKWSDPQTF
-1130 ASVTSPTISGYT
+1130 ASVTSPTISGYI

-1150 IKVDH
+1150 IQVDH
-1155 NSQNIE
+1155 DSKDIE
-1161 KTVIYNADKQ
+1161 KTVIYKAEKQ
-1171 RAVLRFYDDTEG
+1171 SAVLRFYDDTEG

-1197 SKSTISFT
+1197 SKATISFT

-1211 FSNYNFVAVNVGND
+1211 FSNYNFVAVNMGND
-1225 PKNITTKLSGD
+1225 PKDTATKLPGN
-1236 TLSDVTYG
+1236 TLSTVAYG

-1250 QVDQY
+1250 QADQY
-1255 FIAHFTHKTNDVKEN
+1255 FIAHFTHKTTSAKEN
-1270 KSISE
+1270 KSVSE
-1275 KVVLYAENGPKKGQA
+1275 KVVLYAENGPKKGQTFKA
-1290 LQTIELGNTG
+1290 IELGNTT

-1310 TNQVSWETWTIENN
+1310 TDQVSWENWTIVDNG
-1324 SHAVSLPVTFSTV
+1324 HTVSLPVTLLTV

-1349 PVSKKFEINNQIVS
+1349 PVSKKFEINSQIVS
-1363 PLTFNATTDQDLIKS
+1363 PLAFNAAADQDLIKS
-1378 LANSTEFM
+1378 LADSTEFM
-1386 VKVPYELTENVN
+1386 VKVPYALNENVN

-1433 YVANNYVL
+1433 YLAKNYVL

-1448 KNIFYDNDEKPNNQN
+1448 KNIFFDNDEKPNNQN

-1477 SKTVNETITYIYDN
+1477 SKTVNETITYVYNN

-1510 LDLVTNKEELNDWSP
+1510 LDLVTNKEELNAWSP
-1525 VSNTFIAVTSPVIK
+1525 VANTFIAVTSPVIK

-1548 AAQAVQPN
+1548 DAQTVQPS
-1556 SSDLSFQVVYTAV
+1556 SSDLAFQVTYTPA
-1569 PVQPTKP
+1569 PVEPTKP

-1588 TVPTKPTIP
+1588 TEPV
-1597 TKPVQPAKPTEPTKP
+1597 KPVQPTKPTEPT
-1612 IQPTKPTIPT
+1612 QPVESTKIATVELT
-1622 KPVQPAKPTEPTKPI
+1622 H
-1637 QPTKPTIPTKPV
+1637 
-1649 QPAKP
+1649 
-1654 TIPTKPVQPAKPTI
+1654 
-1668 PTKPVQLAKPAKSTQ
+1668 

-1690 NETKSPISSHLALPT
+1690 SEIKSSNLVLPAKATNEA
-1705 NAASHETKKTEENN
+1705 TKKTEENI
-1719 LPQTGAKPN
+1719 LPQTGAKQN
-1728 DASLIGLAFGATS
+1728 DTSLIGLAFGATS
-1741 FLLGLVGNE
+1741 FLIGLLGNE
-1750 LKRKRKN
+1750 LKRKKKN

>member
-40 ESSNTAHAAE
+40 ESSNTTHAAE
-50 VDTTNQNVTSQESTS
+50 VNTTSQNVTSQENTS

-75 QKTKATEDSTTSTK
+75 QKTKTTEDATTSTK
-89 PVQNN
+89 TVQNN

-99 NQTSKNSGTTVR
+99 NQTSKNNEATVK

-121 EKANTTQ
+121 EKATTTQ

-138 KIQTTTDQN
+138 KVQATTDQN
-147 QSTAVSITGDDVNKS
+147 QSTAVSITGDDANKS

-170 TIRVH
+170 RVY
-175 INQNKENPITIN
+175 IKQNKENPITIN

-192 TVSIAA
+192 IVSIAA
-198 TNNLLRFSTPP
+198 TNNLLRFSTTP
-209 SKINDFEISTS
+209 SKSNDFEISTS

-356 LMQYALEWNYGSAKD
+356 LMQYALEWNYGSAKE
-371 PSLNPLMNVLA
+371 PSLNPLMDVLV
-382 NIKFNNGQEI
+382 NIKFNKGQQI

-398 AFKIPADMEVVDSDG
+398 VFKIPANMEVVDSDG
-413 QRVPINKYYG
+413 QRVPINDYY
-423 NLATLPED
+423 NKLATLPED
-431 TNFEKFLRDS
+431 TNFEKLLRDS
-441 ISSDKKQITIDQK
+441 ISEDKKRIKIDQK
-454 GNFTVNGVDY
+454 GNFTANGVDY
-464 STMGPYFI
+464 SKMGPYFI
-472 QLDTLLNPNA
+472 QLDTLLNPNDIA
-482 IDNWASNPDSGVGP
+482 DWASHPDSGVGP

-510 SGSGSTTN
+510 SGSVSTTN

-597 NLKNYNISNQN
+597 NLRNYNISNQN

-638 GTEPVSDK
+638 GTTPVSDK
-646 KTNKKVKTETINYV
+646 KTIKETINYV
-660 YANGTKEGK
+660 YANGTQEGK
-669 TAANSYNKTVT
+669 TAANPYDKTVS
-680 YTRTGIKDL
+680 YTRTGTNDL
-689 VTDHII
+689 VTDHIT
-695 WKNWQPDYSLSAVV
+695 WEKWQPDSSFNAVE
-709 SPKAEDKN
+709 SPNANDKN
-717 YTLIDQPKIPAI
+717 YTLVDKDEIPAI

-779 GQRASL
+779 GQKASL

-820 IGVSGN
+820 TGVSGN

-837 AYENFDNDETK
+837 AYGNFDNDETK

-861 DQNETAVVAE
+861 NQNETAVVAE

-983 TINLKVTIPYTL
+983 TINLNVTIPYTL
-995 AENITVNYID
+995 AENITVNYIN

-1018 GKPNT
+1018 GKPNI
-1023 ESNYSTKDTIDKYV
+1023 EANYSTKDTIDKYV
-1037 AQNYVLVNDPTN
+1037 AQNYVLVSDPTN

-1061 NNQNYKVH
+1061 NNQNYEVH

-1087 HYIYKDGSPAA
+1087 HYIYKDGSLAA

-1121 TKWTAPQTF
+1121 TKWSAPQTF

-1171 RAVLRFYDDTEG
+1171 GAVLRFYDDTEG

-1225 PKNITTKLSGD
+1225 
-1236 TLSDVTYG
+1236 
-1244 KFDTND
+1244 
-1250 QVDQY
+1250 
-1255 FIAHFTHKTNDVKEN
+1255 
-1270 KSISE
+1270 
-1275 KVVLYAENGPKKGQA
+1275 PKKGQA

-1386 VKVPYELTENVN
+1386 VKVTYELTENVN

-1525 VSNTFIAVTSPVIK
+1525 VSNTFIAATSPVIK

-1588 TVPTKPTIP
+1588 TIP
-1597 TKPVQPAKPTEPTKP
+1597 TNPVQP
-1612 IQPTKPTIPT
+1612 
-1622 KPVQPAKPTEPTKPI
+1622 
-1637 QPTKPTIPTKPV
+1637 
-1649 QPAKP
+1649 
-1654 TIPTKPVQPAKPTI
+1654 
-1668 PTKPVQLAKPAKSTQ
+1668 AKPAKSTQ

-1690 NETKSPISSHLALPT
+1690 NETKSPISSQFSFT
-1705 NAASHETKKTEENN
+1705 N
-1719 LPQTGAKPN
+1719 
-1728 DASLIGLAFGATS
+1728 
-1741 FLLGLVGNE
+1741 
-1750 LKRKRKN
+1750 KRC

>member
-1 MSHKNDLSFI
+1 MIVIEEKEMSHKNDLSFI

-50 VDTTNQNVTSQESTS
+50 VNTTSQNVTSQESTS

-75 QKTKATEDSTTSTK
+75 QKTKASEDSTTSTK
-89 PVQNN
+89 TVQNN

-99 NQTSKNSGTTVR
+99 NQTSKNSEATFR
-111 QETNLLATKS
+111 QETNLFATKS

-147 QSTAVSITGDDVNKS
+147 QSTAVSITGDDANKS

-175 INQNKENPITIN
+175 INQNKENHITIN

-398 AFKIPADMEVVDSDG
+398 AFKIPADMEVVDSEG

-510 SGSGSTTN
+510 SGSGSKTN

-628 SLKYYVYLYH
+628 SLKYYV
-638 GTEPVSDK
+638 
-646 KTNKKVKTETINYV
+646 
-660 YANGTKEGK
+660 
-669 TAANSYNKTVT
+669 
-680 YTRTGIKDL
+680 
-689 VTDHII
+689 
-695 WKNWQPDYSLSAVV
+695 
-709 SPKAEDKN
+709 
-717 YTLIDQPKIPAI
+717 
-729 KLNIDNDGKITTEGN
+729 
-744 VPLIYTV
+744 
-751 HYYAPEH
+751 
-758 ARLTFYDDTENQNLS
+758 
-773 DYLTKN
+773 
-779 GQRASL
+779 
-785 TDTYSELDNNS
+785 
-796 SKQPI
+796 
-801 SFTDADSI
+801 
-809 VNFLKNNHYIF
+809 
-820 IGVSGN
+820 
-826 GSITN
+826 
-831 SDYSKI
+831 
-837 AYENFDNDETK
+837 
-848 DQEFILHFKHALD
+848 
-861 DQNETAVVAE
+861 
-871 KVNYVYEN
+871 
-879 GPHAGKTVVDAATSP
+879 
-894 IDQKITYTRTRTVD
+894 
-908 LVNDPKGENTKWS
+908 
-921 NWTPDKAFIENFNLP
+921 
-936 EKVSGLDNQEKIY
+936 
-949 SLDLAQVKATKDG
+949 
-962 KVFDYSSL
+962 
-970 KLPFETSELSNDK
+970 
-983 TINLKVTIPYTL
+983 
-995 AENITVNYID
+995 
-1005 DTTGKTLESKSLS
+1005 
-1018 GKPNT
+1018 
-1023 ESNYSTKDTIDKYV
+1023 
-1037 AQNYVLVNDPTN
+1037 
-1049 QAPLSFDNDELP
+1049 
-1061 NNQNYKVH
+1061 
-1069 FKHGIG
+1069 
-1075 PVSNKKTVTETI
+1075 
-1087 HYIYKDGSPAA
+1087 
-1098 KDATNQLTFTETG
+1098 
-1111 TKDLVTGTTD
+1111 
-1121 TKWTAPQTF
+1121 
-1130 ASVTSPTISGYT
+1130 
-1142 PDQLKIDA
+1142 
-1150 IKVDH
+1150 
-1155 NSQNIE
+1155 
-1161 KTVIYNADKQ
+1161 
-1171 RAVLRFYDDTEG
+1171 
-1183 KFIDFAKDLKTDGT
+1183 
-1197 SKSTISFT
+1197 
-1205 IPSNYD
+1205 
-1211 FSNYNFVAVNVGND
+1211 
-1225 PKNITTKLSGD
+1225 
-1236 TLSDVTYG
+1236 
-1244 KFDTND
+1244 
-1250 QVDQY
+1250 
-1255 FIAHFTHKTNDVKEN
+1255 
-1270 KSISE
+1270 
-1275 KVVLYAENGPKKGQA
+1275 
-1290 LQTIELGNTG
+1290 
-1300 FTRNGQKDLV
+1300 
-1310 TNQVSWETWTIENN
+1310 
-1324 SHAVSLPVTFSTV
+1324 
-1337 YKIDPTNITQTT
+1337 
-1349 PVSKKFEINNQIVS
+1349 
-1363 PLTFNATTDQDLIKS
+1363 
-1378 LANSTEFM
+1378 
-1386 VKVPYELTENVN
+1386 
-1398 VTYIDDTTGKTLET
+1398 
-1412 KSLSGEPNTN
+1412 
-1422 SQYSTK
+1422 
-1428 DTIDK
+1428 
-1433 YVANNYVL
+1433 
-1441 ISDPTDQ
+1441 
-1448 KNIFYDNDEKPNNQN
+1448 
-1463 YDVHFKHAFKEINN
+1463 
-1477 SKTVNETITYIYDN
+1477 
-1491 GKEAAPTYNTSVE
+1491 
-1504 FTQTGK
+1504 
-1510 LDLVTNKEELNDWSP
+1510 
-1525 VSNTFIAVTSPVIK
+1525 
-1539 NYTADQKQI
+1539 
-1548 AAQAVQPN
+1548 
-1556 SSDLSFQVVYTAV
+1556 
-1569 PVQPTKP
+1569 
-1576 TEPTKPVQPTKP
+1576 
-1588 TVPTKPTIP
+1588 
-1597 TKPVQPAKPTEPTKP
+1597 
-1612 IQPTKPTIPT
+1612 
-1622 KPVQPAKPTEPTKPI
+1622 
-1637 QPTKPTIPTKPV
+1637 
-1649 QPAKP
+1649 
-1654 TIPTKPVQPAKPTI
+1654 
-1668 PTKPVQLAKPAKSTQ
+1668 
-1683 TQLVRKN
+1683 
-1690 NETKSPISSHLALPT
+1690 
-1705 NAASHETKKTEENN
+1705 
-1719 LPQTGAKPN
+1719 
-1728 DASLIGLAFGATS
+1728 
-1741 FLLGLVGNE
+1741 
-1750 LKRKRKN
+1750 

>member
-1622 KPVQPAKPTEPTKPI
+1622 KPVQPAKPT
-1637 QPTKPTIPTKPV
+1637 
-1649 QPAKP
+1649 
-1654 TIPTKPVQPAKPTI
+1654 I

>member
-40 ESSNTAHAAE
+40 ESSNTTHAAE
-50 VDTTNQNVTSQESTS
+50 VNTTNQNITSQENISEST
-65 DSLKSRTLNI
+65 KSSTLNI
-75 QKTKATEDSTTSTK
+75 QKNNTSEDNKNDVKALPT
-89 PVQNN
+89 Q
-94 EQTSV
+94 EQTSAS
-99 NQTSKNSGTTVR
+99 QTNKNS
-111 QETNLLATKS
+111 ETNNQELNVLAAKS
-121 EKANTTQ
+121 ETQNNKATQ
-128 ASAQAINFEE
+128 ANILEE
-138 KIQTTTDQN
+138 KVQATNETQA
-147 QSTAVSITGDDVNKS
+147 TAVTITGAEPNKS

-170 TIRVH
+170 SIKVH
-175 INQNKENPITIN
+175 VNTDENKPITIN
-187 NGQKI
+187 NGQKV
-192 TVSIAA
+192 TVSISD
-198 TNNLLRFSTPP
+198 TNNLLRFGNIP
-209 SKINDFEISTS
+209 SKWNYFVLTAS
-220 QTNTN
+220 QTNTD
-225 KIFTFTYTG
+225 KTFTFTYTG
-234 SDDGILSN
+234 NDDGVLSG
-242 FNPTFYFTAD
+242 FNPRFTFTAD
-252 NDATKQYKD
+252 NKATKQYYTD
-261 IHGTYPDF
+261 HDTYPAF
-269 NLPVTVTLFN
+269 NLPVTVTLPN
-279 NQKFT
+279 NQVFT

-295 DLVVT
+295 DQVIT
-300 KEILHGFVMGPKLI
+300 QEILHGFVMGPKLI
-314 GTPGQDGYPG
+314 WTPGQDGYPG
-324 NNGSY
+324 TKGSY
-329 TENGATYYGPEPSAA
+329 TENGATYRGPEPSAA
-344 ADVPADKQKSAR
+344 ADVPADKQKDAR

-371 PSLNPLMNVLA
+371 PSLNPLMDVLV
-382 NIKFNNGQEI
+382 NIKFNKGQQI

-398 AFKIPADMEVVDSDG
+398 VFKIPADMEVVDSDS
-413 QRVPINKYYG
+413 QRVPINDYY
-423 NLATLPED
+423 NKLATLPED
-431 TNFEKFLRDS
+431 TNFEKLLRDS
-441 ISSDKKQITIDQK
+441 ISDDKKQIKIDQK
-454 GNFTVNGVDY
+454 GNFTANGVDY
-464 STMGPYFI
+464 SKMGPYFI
-472 QLDTLLNPNA
+472 QLDTLLNPNDIA
-482 IDNWASNPDSGVGP
+482 DWASQPDSGVGP

-505 NDWKH
+505 RDWQH
-510 SGSGSTTN
+510 SGSGVTTN
-518 TSTQTYTD
+518 SSTQTYFD
-526 FKFDPAVDRVVRIY
+526 FKFDPVVDRIVKIH
-540 FIDENTDKEIPDTV
+540 FIDENTNEEIPDVLSATITKTDS
-554 RSIIAKTNST
+554 SI
-564 VDNPT
+564 DNPT
-569 SNIINDLKKQGYV
+569 NTILNDLKQKGYV
-582 LDKQATN
+582 LDEQATK
-589 GETSDFSK
+589 GEKSVHST
-597 NLKNYNISNQN
+597 NLTKYDITKQN
-608 FKTDSLENNYNSQK
+608 FKMDALKNSYNSSKLQ
-622 INIKDK
+622 IKD
-628 SLKYYVYLYH
+628 SSPQYYVYLYH

-820 IGVSGN
+820 TGVSGN

-837 AYENFDNDETK
+837 AYGNFDNDETK

-861 DQNETAVVAE
+861 NQNETAVVAE

-983 TINLKVTIPYTL
+983 TINLNVTIPYTL

-1023 ESNYSTKDTIDKYV
+1023 EANYSTKDTIDKYV

-1061 NNQNYKVH
+1061 NNQNYEVH

-1171 RAVLRFYDDTEG
+1171 GAVLRFYDDTEG

-1225 PKNITTKLSGD
+1225 PKDITTKLSGD
-1236 TLSDVTYG
+1236 TLSAVIYG

-1491 GKEAAPTYNTSVE
+1491 GKEAAPTYNTSVK

-1569 PVQPTKP
+1569 
-1576 TEPTKPVQPTKP
+1576 
-1588 TVPTKPTIP
+1588 
-1597 TKPVQPAKPTEPTKP
+1597 
-1612 IQPTKPTIPT
+1612 
-1622 KPVQPAKPTEPTKPI
+1622 
-1637 QPTKPTIPTKPV
+1637 
-1649 QPAKP
+1649 
-1654 TIPTKPVQPAKPTI
+1654 PVQPAKPTI

-1741 FLLGLVGNE
+1741 FLLGLVGSE

>member
-40 ESSNTAHAAE
+40 ESSNTTHAAE
-50 VDTTNQNVTSQESTS
+50 VNTTNQNITSQENISEST
-65 DSLKSRTLNI
+65 KSSTLNI
-75 QKTKATEDSTTSTK
+75 QKNNTSEDNKNDVKALPT
-89 PVQNN
+89 Q
-94 EQTSV
+94 EQTSAS
-99 NQTSKNSGTTVR
+99 QTNKNS
-111 QETNLLATKS
+111 ETNNQELNVLAAKS
-121 EKANTTQ
+121 ETQNNKATQ
-128 ASAQAINFEE
+128 ANILEE
-138 KIQTTTDQN
+138 KVQATNETQA
-147 QSTAVSITGDDVNKS
+147 TAVTITGAEPNKS

-170 TIRVH
+170 STKVH
-175 INQNKENPITIN
+175 VNTDENKPITIN
-187 NGQKI
+187 NGQKV
-192 TVSIAA
+192 TVSISD
-198 TNNLLRFSTPP
+198 TNNLLRFGNIP
-209 SKINDFEISTS
+209 SKWNYFVLTAS
-220 QTNTN
+220 QTNTD
-225 KIFTFTYTG
+225 KTFTFTYTG
-234 SDDGILSN
+234 NDDGVLSG
-242 FNPTFYFTAD
+242 FNPRFTFTAD
-252 NDATKQYKD
+252 NKATKQYYTD
-261 IHGTYPDF
+261 HDTYPAF
-269 NLPVTVTLFN
+269 NLPVTVTLPN
-279 NQKFT
+279 NQVFT

-295 DLVVT
+295 DQVIT
-300 KEILHGFVMGPKLI
+300 QEILHGFVMGPKLI
-314 GTPGQDGYPG
+314 WTPGQDGYPG
-324 NNGSY
+324 TKGSY
-329 TENGATYYGPEPSAA
+329 TENGATYRGPEPSAA
-344 ADVPADKQKSAR
+344 ADVPADKQKDAR

-371 PSLNPLMNVLA
+371 PSLNPLMDVLV
-382 NIKFNNGQEI
+382 NIKFNKGQQI

-398 AFKIPADMEVVDSDG
+398 VFKIPADMEVVDSDS
-413 QRVPINKYYG
+413 QRVPINDYY
-423 NLATLPED
+423 NKLATLPED
-431 TNFEKFLRDS
+431 TNFEKLLRDS
-441 ISSDKKQITIDQK
+441 ISDDKKQIKIDQK
-454 GNFTVNGVDY
+454 GNFTANGVDY
-464 STMGPYFI
+464 SKMGPYFI
-472 QLDTLLNPNA
+472 QLDTLLNPNDIA
-482 IDNWASNPDSGVGP
+482 DWASQPDSGVGP

-505 NDWKH
+505 RDWQH
-510 SGSGSTTN
+510 SGSGVTTN
-518 TSTQTYTD
+518 SSTQTYFD
-526 FKFDPAVDRVVRIY
+526 FKFDPVVDRIVKIH
-540 FIDENTDKEIPDTV
+540 FIDENTNEEIPDVLSATITKTDS
-554 RSIIAKTNST
+554 SI
-564 VDNPT
+564 DNPT
-569 SNIINDLKKQGYV
+569 NTILNDLKQKGYV
-582 LDKQATN
+582 LDEQATK
-589 GETSDFSK
+589 GEKSVHST
-597 NLKNYNISNQN
+597 NLTKYDITKQN
-608 FKTDSLENNYNSQK
+608 FKMDALKNSYNSSKLQ
-622 INIKDK
+622 IKD
-628 SLKYYVYLYH
+628 SSPQYYVYLYH

-820 IGVSGN
+820 TGVSGN

-837 AYENFDNDETK
+837 AYGNFDNDETK

-861 DQNETAVVAE
+861 NQNETAVVAE

-983 TINLKVTIPYTL
+983 TINLNVTIPYTL

-1023 ESNYSTKDTIDKYV
+1023 EANYSTKDTIDKYV

-1061 NNQNYKVH
+1061 NNQNYEVH

-1171 RAVLRFYDDTEG
+1171 GAVLRFYDDTEG

-1225 PKNITTKLSGD
+1225 PKDITTKLSGD
-1236 TLSDVTYG
+1236 TLSAVIYG

-1491 GKEAAPTYNTSVE
+1491 GKEAAPTYNTSVK

-1576 TEPTKPVQPTKP
+1576 TEPTKPVQPIKP
-1588 TVPTKPTIP
+1588 TLPTKPVQPTKPIIP
-1597 TKPVQPAKPTEPTKP
+1597 TKPVQPA
-1612 IQPTKPTIPT
+1612 
-1622 KPVQPAKPTEPTKPI
+1622 
-1637 QPTKPTIPTKPV
+1637 KPTIPTKPV

-1741 FLLGLVGNE
+1741 FLLGLVGSE

>member
-40 ESSNTAHAAE
+40 ESSNTTHAAE
-50 VDTTNQNVTSQESTS
+50 VNTTNQNITSQENISEST
-65 DSLKSRTLNI
+65 KSSTLNI
-75 QKTKATEDSTTSTK
+75 QKNNTSEDNKNDVKALPT
-89 PVQNN
+89 Q
-94 EQTSV
+94 EQTSAS
-99 NQTSKNSGTTVR
+99 QTNKNS
-111 QETNLLATKS
+111 ETNNQELNVLAAKS
-121 EKANTTQ
+121 ETQNNKATQ
-128 ASAQAINFEE
+128 ANILEE
-138 KIQTTTDQN
+138 KVQATNETQA
-147 QSTAVSITGDDVNKS
+147 TAVTITGAEPNKS

-170 TIRVH
+170 SIKVH
-175 INQNKENPITIN
+175 VNTDENKPITIN
-187 NGQKI
+187 NGQKV
-192 TVSIAA
+192 TVSISD
-198 TNNLLRFSTPP
+198 TNNLLRFGNIP
-209 SKINDFEISTS
+209 SKWNYFVLTAS
-220 QTNTN
+220 QTNTD
-225 KIFTFTYTG
+225 KTFTFTYTG
-234 SDDGILSN
+234 NDDGVLSG
-242 FNPTFYFTAD
+242 FNPRFTFTAD
-252 NDATKQYKD
+252 NKATKQYYTD
-261 IHGTYPDF
+261 HDTYPAF
-269 NLPVTVTLFN
+269 NLPVTVTLPN
-279 NQKFT
+279 NQVFT

-295 DLVVT
+295 DQVIT
-300 KEILHGFVMGPKLI
+300 QEILHGFVMGPKLI
-314 GTPGQDGYPG
+314 WTPGQDGYPG
-324 NNGSY
+324 TKGSY
-329 TENGATYYGPEPSAA
+329 TENGATYRGPEPSAA
-344 ADVPADKQKSAR
+344 ADVPADKQKDAR

-371 PSLNPLMNVLA
+371 PSLNPLMDVLV
-382 NIKFNNGQEI
+382 NIKFNKGQQI

-398 AFKIPADMEVVDSDG
+398 VFKIPADMEVVDSDS
-413 QRVPINKYYG
+413 QRVPINDYY
-423 NLATLPED
+423 NKLATLPED
-431 TNFEKFLRDS
+431 TNFEKLLRDS
-441 ISSDKKQITIDQK
+441 ISDDKKQIKIDQK
-454 GNFTVNGVDY
+454 GNFTANGVDY
-464 STMGPYFI
+464 SKMGPYFI
-472 QLDTLLNPNA
+472 QLDTLLNPNDIA
-482 IDNWASNPDSGVGP
+482 DWASQPDSGVGP

-505 NDWKH
+505 RDWQH
-510 SGSGSTTN
+510 SGSGVTTN
-518 TSTQTYTD
+518 SSTQTYFD
-526 FKFDPAVDRVVRIY
+526 FKFDPVVDRIVKIH
-540 FIDENTDKEIPDTV
+540 FIDENTNEEIPDVLSATITKTDS
-554 RSIIAKTNST
+554 SI
-564 VDNPT
+564 DNPT
-569 SNIINDLKKQGYV
+569 NTILNDLKQKGYV
-582 LDKQATN
+582 LDEQATK
-589 GETSDFSK
+589 GEKSVHST
-597 NLKNYNISNQN
+597 NLTKYDITKQN
-608 FKTDSLENNYNSQK
+608 FKMDALKNSYNSSKLQ
-622 INIKDK
+622 IKD
-628 SLKYYVYLYH
+628 SSPQYYVYLYH

-820 IGVSGN
+820 TGVSGN

-837 AYENFDNDETK
+837 AYGNFDNDETK

-861 DQNETAVVAE
+861 NQNETAVVAE

-983 TINLKVTIPYTL
+983 TINLNVTIPYTL

-1023 ESNYSTKDTIDKYV
+1023 EANYSTKDTIDKYV

-1061 NNQNYKVH
+1061 NNQNYEVH

-1171 RAVLRFYDDTEG
+1171 GAVLRFYDDTEG

-1225 PKNITTKLSGD
+1225 TKDITTKLSGD
-1236 TLSDVTYG
+1236 TLSAVIYG

-1491 GKEAAPTYNTSVE
+1491 GKEAAPTYNTSVK

-1576 TEPTKPVQPTKP
+1576 TEPTKPVQPIKP
-1588 TVPTKPTIP
+1588 TLP
-1597 TKPVQPAKPTEPTKP
+1597 TKPVQPT
-1612 IQPTKPTIPT
+1612 
-1622 KPVQPAKPTEPTKPI
+1622 
-1637 QPTKPTIPTKPV
+1637 
-1649 QPAKP
+1649 KP

-1741 FLLGLVGNE
+1741 FLLGLVGSE

>member
-138 KIQTTTDQN
+138 EIQTTTDQN
-147 QSTAVSITGDDVNKS
+147 QSTAVSITGDDANKS

-175 INQNKENPITIN
+175 INQNKESPITIN

-382 NIKFNNGQEI
+382 NIKFNNGQVI

-398 AFKIPADMEVVDSDG
+398 AFKIPADMEVVDSEG

-564 VDNPT
+564 IDNPT

-646 KTNKKVKTETINYV
+646 KTIKETINYV
-660 YANGTKEGK
+660 YANGTQEGK
-669 TAANSYNKTVT
+669 TAVNPYDKTVS
-680 YTRTGIKDL
+680 YTRTGTNDL
-689 VTDHII
+689 VTDHIT
-695 WKNWQPDYSLSAVV
+695 WKKWQPDSSFNAVE
-709 SPKAEDKN
+709 SPNANDKN
-717 YTLIDQPKIPAI
+717 YTLVDKDEIPAI

-779 GQRASL
+779 GQKASL

-801 SFTDADSI
+801 SFTDADNI

-820 IGVSGN
+820 TGVSGN

-837 AYENFDNDETK
+837 AYGNFDNDETK

-861 DQNETAVVAE
+861 NQNETAVVAE

-1023 ESNYSTKDTIDKYV
+1023 EANYSTKDTIDKYV
-1037 AQNYVLVNDPTN
+1037 AQNYVLVSDPTN

-1061 NNQNYKVH
+1061 NNQNYEVH

-1121 TKWTAPQTF
+1121 TKWSAPQTF

-1142 PDQLKIDA
+1142 PDQLKIDT

-1171 RAVLRFYDDTEG
+1171 GAVLRFYDDTEG

-1504 FTQTGK
+1504 FTQAGK

-1588 TVPTKPTIP
+1588 TVPTKP
-1597 TKPVQPAKPTEPTKP
+1597 VQP
-1612 IQPTKPTIPT
+1612 
-1622 KPVQPAKPTEPTKPI
+1622 
-1637 QPTKPTIPTKPV
+1637 
-1649 QPAKP
+1649 
-1654 TIPTKPVQPAKPTI
+1654 
-1668 PTKPVQLAKPAKSTQ
+1668 AKPAKSTQ

-1741 FLLGLVGNE
+1741 FLLGLVGSE

>member
-40 ESSNTAHAAE
+40 ESSNTTHAAE
-50 VDTTNQNVTSQESTS
+50 VNTTNQNITSQENISEST
-65 DSLKSRTLNI
+65 KSSTLNI
-75 QKTKATEDSTTSTK
+75 QKNNTSEDNKNDVKALPT
-89 PVQNN
+89 Q
-94 EQTSV
+94 EQTSAS
-99 NQTSKNSGTTVR
+99 QTNKNS
-111 QETNLLATKS
+111 ETNNQELNVLAAKS
-121 EKANTTQ
+121 ETQNNKATQ
-128 ASAQAINFEE
+128 ANILEE
-138 KIQTTTDQN
+138 KVHATNETQA
-147 QSTAVSITGDDVNKS
+147 TAVTITGAEPNKS

-170 TIRVH
+170 SIKVH
-175 INQNKENPITIN
+175 VNTDENKPITIN
-187 NGQKI
+187 NGQKV
-192 TVSIAA
+192 TVSISD
-198 TNNLLRFSTPP
+198 TNNLLRFGNIP
-209 SKINDFEISTS
+209 SKWNYFVLTAS
-220 QTNTN
+220 QTNTD
-225 KIFTFTYTG
+225 KTFTFTYTG
-234 SDDGILSN
+234 NDDGVLSG
-242 FNPTFYFTAD
+242 FNPRFTFTAD
-252 NDATKQYKD
+252 NKATKQYYTD
-261 IHGTYPDF
+261 HDTYPAF
-269 NLPVTVTLFN
+269 NLPVTVTLPN
-279 NQKFT
+279 NQVFT

-295 DLVVT
+295 DQVIT
-300 KEILHGFVMGPKLI
+300 QEILHGFVMGPKLI
-314 GTPGQDGYPG
+314 WTPGQDGYPG
-324 NNGSY
+324 TKGSY
-329 TENGATYYGPEPSAA
+329 TENGATYRGPEPSAA
-344 ADVPADKQKSAR
+344 ADVPADKQKDAR

-371 PSLNPLMNVLA
+371 PSLNPLMDVLV
-382 NIKFNNGQEI
+382 NIKFNKGQQI

-398 AFKIPADMEVVDSDG
+398 VFKIPADMEVVDSDS
-413 QRVPINKYYG
+413 QRVPINDYY
-423 NLATLPED
+423 NKLATLPED
-431 TNFEKFLRDS
+431 TNFEKLLRDS
-441 ISSDKKQITIDQK
+441 ISDDKKQIKIDQK
-454 GNFTVNGVDY
+454 GNFTANGVDY
-464 STMGPYFI
+464 SKMGPYFI
-472 QLDTLLNPNA
+472 QLDTLLNPNDIA
-482 IDNWASNPDSGVGP
+482 DWASQPDSGVGP

-505 NDWKH
+505 RDWQH
-510 SGSGSTTN
+510 SGSGVTTN
-518 TSTQTYTD
+518 SSTQTYFD
-526 FKFDPAVDRVVRIY
+526 FKFDPVVDRIVKIH
-540 FIDENTDKEIPDTV
+540 FIDENTNEEIPDVLSATITKTDS
-554 RSIIAKTNST
+554 SI
-564 VDNPT
+564 DNPT
-569 SNIINDLKKQGYV
+569 NTILNDLKQKGYV
-582 LDKQATN
+582 LDEQATK
-589 GETSDFSK
+589 GEKSVHST
-597 NLKNYNISNQN
+597 NLTKYDITKQN
-608 FKTDSLENNYNSQK
+608 FKMDALKNSYNSSKLQ
-622 INIKDK
+622 IKD
-628 SLKYYVYLYH
+628 SSPQYYVYLYH

-820 IGVSGN
+820 TGVSGN

-837 AYENFDNDETK
+837 AYGNFDNDETK

-861 DQNETAVVAE
+861 NQNETAVVAE

-983 TINLKVTIPYTL
+983 TINLNVTIPYTL

-1023 ESNYSTKDTIDKYV
+1023 EANYSTKDTIDKYV

-1061 NNQNYKVH
+1061 NNQNYEVH

-1171 RAVLRFYDDTEG
+1171 GAVLRFYDDTEG

-1225 PKNITTKLSGD
+1225 PKDITTKLSGD
-1236 TLSDVTYG
+1236 TLSAVIYG

-1491 GKEAAPTYNTSVE
+1491 GKEAAPTYNTSVK

-1576 TEPTKPVQPTKP
+1576 TEPTKPVQPIKP
-1588 TVPTKPTIP
+1588 TLP
-1597 TKPVQPAKPTEPTKP
+1597 TKPVQPT
-1612 IQPTKPTIPT
+1612 
-1622 KPVQPAKPTEPTKPI
+1622 
-1637 QPTKPTIPTKPV
+1637 
-1649 QPAKP
+1649 KP

-1741 FLLGLVGNE
+1741 FLLGLVGSE

>member
-40 ESSNTAHAAE
+40 ESSNTTHAAE
-50 VDTTNQNVTSQESTS
+50 VNTTNQNITSQENISEST
-65 DSLKSRTLNI
+65 KSSTLNI
-75 QKTKATEDSTTSTK
+75 QKNNTSEDNKNDVKALPT
-89 PVQNN
+89 Q
-94 EQTSV
+94 EQTSAS
-99 NQTSKNSGTTVR
+99 QTNKNS
-111 QETNLLATKS
+111 ETNNQELNVLAAKS
-121 EKANTTQ
+121 ETQNNKATQ
-128 ASAQAINFEE
+128 ANILEE
-138 KIQTTTDQN
+138 KVQATNETQA
-147 QSTAVSITGDDVNKS
+147 TAVTITGAEPNKS

-170 TIRVH
+170 SIKVH
-175 INQNKENPITIN
+175 VNTDENKPITIN
-187 NGQKI
+187 NGQKV
-192 TVSIAA
+192 TVSISD
-198 TNNLLRFSTPP
+198 TNNLLRFGNIP
-209 SKINDFEISTS
+209 SKWNYFVLTAS
-220 QTNTN
+220 QTNTD
-225 KIFTFTYTG
+225 KTFTFTYTG
-234 SDDGILSN
+234 NDDGVLSG
-242 FNPTFYFTAD
+242 FNPRFTFTAD
-252 NDATKQYKD
+252 NKATKQYYTD
-261 IHGTYPDF
+261 HDTYPAF
-269 NLPVTVTLFN
+269 NLPVTVTLPN
-279 NQKFT
+279 NQVFT

-295 DLVVT
+295 DQVIT
-300 KEILHGFVMGPKLI
+300 QEILHGFVMGPKLI
-314 GTPGQDGYPG
+314 WTPGQDGYPG
-324 NNGSY
+324 TKGSY
-329 TENGATYYGPEPSAA
+329 TENGATYRGPEPSAA
-344 ADVPADKQKSAR
+344 ADVPADKQKDAR

-371 PSLNPLMNVLA
+371 PSLNPLMDVLV
-382 NIKFNNGQEI
+382 NIKFNKGQQI

-398 AFKIPADMEVVDSDG
+398 VFKIPADMEVVDSDS
-413 QRVPINKYYG
+413 QRVPINDYY
-423 NLATLPED
+423 NKLATLPED
-431 TNFEKFLRDS
+431 TNFEKLLRDS
-441 ISSDKKQITIDQK
+441 ISDDKKQIKIDQK
-454 GNFTVNGVDY
+454 GNFTANGVDY
-464 STMGPYFI
+464 SKMGPYFI
-472 QLDTLLNPNA
+472 QLDTLLNPNDIA
-482 IDNWASNPDSGVGP
+482 DWASQPDSGVGP

-505 NDWKH
+505 RDWQH
-510 SGSGSTTN
+510 SGSGVTTN
-518 TSTQTYTD
+518 SSTQTYFD
-526 FKFDPAVDRVVRIY
+526 FKFDPVVDRIVKIH
-540 FIDENTDKEIPDTV
+540 FIDENTNEEIPDVLSATITKTDS
-554 RSIIAKTNST
+554 SI
-564 VDNPT
+564 DNPT
-569 SNIINDLKKQGYV
+569 NTILNDLKQKGYV
-582 LDKQATN
+582 LDEQATK
-589 GETSDFSK
+589 GKKSVHST
-597 NLKNYNISNQN
+597 NLTKYDITKQN
-608 FKTDSLENNYNSQK
+608 FKMDALKNSYNSSKLQ
-622 INIKDK
+622 IKD
-628 SLKYYVYLYH
+628 SSPQYYVYLYH

-820 IGVSGN
+820 TGVSGN

-837 AYENFDNDETK
+837 AYGNFDNDETK

-861 DQNETAVVAE
+861 NQNETAVVAE

-983 TINLKVTIPYTL
+983 TINLNVTIPYTL

-1023 ESNYSTKDTIDKYV
+1023 EANYSTKDTIDKYV

-1061 NNQNYKVH
+1061 NNQNYEVH

-1171 RAVLRFYDDTEG
+1171 GAVLRFYDDTEG

-1225 PKNITTKLSGD
+1225 PKDITTKLSGD
-1236 TLSDVTYG
+1236 TLSAVIYG

-1491 GKEAAPTYNTSVE
+1491 GKEAAPTYNTSVK

-1510 LDLVTNKEELNDWSP
+1510 LDLVTNKE
-1525 VSNTFIAVTSPVIK
+1525 
-1539 NYTADQKQI
+1539 
-1548 AAQAVQPN
+1548 
-1556 SSDLSFQVVYTAV
+1556 
-1569 PVQPTKP
+1569 
-1576 TEPTKPVQPTKP
+1576 
-1588 TVPTKPTIP
+1588 
-1597 TKPVQPAKPTEPTKP
+1597 
-1612 IQPTKPTIPT
+1612 
-1622 KPVQPAKPTEPTKPI
+1622 
-1637 QPTKPTIPTKPV
+1637 
-1649 QPAKP
+1649 
-1654 TIPTKPVQPAKPTI
+1654 
-1668 PTKPVQLAKPAKSTQ
+1668 
-1683 TQLVRKN
+1683 
-1690 NETKSPISSHLALPT
+1690 
-1705 NAASHETKKTEENN
+1705 
-1719 LPQTGAKPN
+1719 
-1728 DASLIGLAFGATS
+1728 
-1741 FLLGLVGNE
+1741 
-1750 LKRKRKN
+1750 

>member
-1576 TEPTKPVQPTKP
+1576 TEPTKP
-1588 TVPTKPTIP
+1588 
-1597 TKPVQPAKPTEPTKP
+1597 
-1612 IQPTKPTIPT
+1612 
-1622 KPVQPAKPTEPTKPI
+1622 I

>member
-1 MSHKNDLSFI
+1 MIVIEEKEMSHKNDLSFI

-1622 KPVQPAKPTEPTKPI
+1622 KPVQPAKPT
-1637 QPTKPTIPTKPV
+1637 
-1649 QPAKP
+1649 
-1654 TIPTKPVQPAKPTI
+1654 IPTKPVQPAKPTI

>member
-1576 TEPTKPVQPTKP
+1576 TV
-1588 TVPTKPTIP
+1588 
-1597 TKPVQPAKPTEPTKP
+1597 
-1612 IQPTKPTIPT
+1612 PTKPTIPT

>member
-147 QSTAVSITGDDVNKS
+147 QSTAVSIIGDDANKS

-170 TIRVH
+170 RVY
-175 INQNKENPITIN
+175 IKQNKENPITIN

-398 AFKIPADMEVVDSDG
+398 AFKIPADMEVVDSKG

-589 GETSDFSK
+589 GESSDFSK

-638 GTEPVSDK
+638 GTTPVSDK
-646 KTNKKVKTETINYV
+646 KTIKETINYV
-660 YANGTKEGK
+660 YANGTQEGK
-669 TAANSYNKTVT
+669 TAANPYDKTVS
-680 YTRTGIKDL
+680 YTRTGTNDL
-689 VTDHII
+689 VTDHIT
-695 WKNWQPDYSLSAVV
+695 WEKWQPDSSFNAVE
-709 SPKAEDKN
+709 SPNANDKN
-717 YTLIDQPKIPAI
+717 YTLVDKDEIPVI
-729 KLNIDNDGKITTEGN
+729 KLNIDNDGKITIENN

-779 GQRASL
+779 GQKASL

-801 SFTDADSI
+801 SFADADSI

-820 IGVSGN
+820 TGVSGN

-837 AYENFDNDETK
+837 AYGNFDNDETK

-861 DQNETAVVAE
+861 NQNETAVVAE

-894 IDQKITYTRTRTVD
+894 IDQKIIYARTRTVD

-962 KVFDYSSL
+962 KAFDYSSL
-970 KLPFETSELSNDK
+970 KLPFETSELSNNK
-983 TINLKVTIPYTL
+983 TINLNVTIPYAL

-1005 DTTGKTLESKSLS
+1005 DTTGNTLESKSLS

-1023 ESNYSTKDTIDKYV
+1023 EANYSTKDTIDKYV
-1037 AQNYVLVNDPTN
+1037 AQNYVLVSDPTN

-1061 NNQNYKVH
+1061 NNQNYEVH
-1069 FKHGIG
+1069 FKHGID

-1171 RAVLRFYDDTEG
+1171 GAVLRFYDDTEG
-1183 KFIDFAKDLKTDGT
+1183 KLIDFAKDLKTDGT

-1363 PLTFNATTDQDLIKS
+1363 PLTFNATTDRDLIKS

-1576 TEPTKPVQPTKP
+1576 T
-1588 TVPTKPTIP
+1588 
-1597 TKPVQPAKPTEPTKP
+1597 
-1612 IQPTKPTIPT
+1612 
-1622 KPVQPAKPTEPTKPI
+1622 
-1637 QPTKPTIPTKPV
+1637 IPTKPV

-1668 PTKPVQLAKPAKSTQ
+1668 PTKPVQPAKLTIPTKLVQLAKPAKSTQ

-1741 FLLGLVGNE
+1741 FLLGLVGSE
-1750 LKRKRKN
+1750 LKRKREN

>member
-1612 IQPTKPTIPT
+1612 IQP
-1622 KPVQPAKPTEPTKPI
+1622 
-1637 QPTKPTIPTKPV
+1637 
-1649 QPAKP
+1649 
-1654 TIPTKPVQPAKPTI
+1654 AKPTI

>member
-1 MSHKNDLSFI
+1 MIVIEEKEMSHKNDLSFI

-99 NQTSKNSGTTVR
+99 NQTSKNSEATFR
-111 QETNLLATKS
+111 QETNLFATKS

-147 QSTAVSITGDDVNKS
+147 QSTAVSITGDDANKS

-175 INQNKENPITIN
+175 INQNKENHITIN

-398 AFKIPADMEVVDSDG
+398 AFKIPADMEVVDSEG

-589 GETSDFSK
+589 GESSDFSK

-638 GTEPVSDK
+638 GTTPVSDK
-646 KTNKKVKTETINYV
+646 KTIKETINYV
-660 YANGTKEGK
+660 YANGDRK
-669 TAANSYNKTVT
+669 S
-680 YTRTGIKDL
+680 
-689 VTDHII
+689 
-695 WKNWQPDYSLSAVV
+695 VV
-709 SPKAEDKN
+709 
-717 YTLIDQPKIPAI
+717 
-729 KLNIDNDGKITTEGN
+729 
-744 VPLIYTV
+744 
-751 HYYAPEH
+751 
-758 ARLTFYDDTENQNLS
+758 
-773 DYLTKN
+773 
-779 GQRASL
+779 
-785 TDTYSELDNNS
+785 
-796 SKQPI
+796 
-801 SFTDADSI
+801 
-809 VNFLKNNHYIF
+809 
-820 IGVSGN
+820 
-826 GSITN
+826 
-831 SDYSKI
+831 
-837 AYENFDNDETK
+837 
-848 DQEFILHFKHALD
+848 
-861 DQNETAVVAE
+861 
-871 KVNYVYEN
+871 
-879 GPHAGKTVVDAATSP
+879 
-894 IDQKITYTRTRTVD
+894 
-908 LVNDPKGENTKWS
+908 
-921 NWTPDKAFIENFNLP
+921 
-936 EKVSGLDNQEKIY
+936 
-949 SLDLAQVKATKDG
+949 
-962 KVFDYSSL
+962 
-970 KLPFETSELSNDK
+970 
-983 TINLKVTIPYTL
+983 
-995 AENITVNYID
+995 
-1005 DTTGKTLESKSLS
+1005 
-1018 GKPNT
+1018 
-1023 ESNYSTKDTIDKYV
+1023 
-1037 AQNYVLVNDPTN
+1037 
-1049 QAPLSFDNDELP
+1049 
-1061 NNQNYKVH
+1061 
-1069 FKHGIG
+1069 
-1075 PVSNKKTVTETI
+1075 
-1087 HYIYKDGSPAA
+1087 
-1098 KDATNQLTFTETG
+1098 
-1111 TKDLVTGTTD
+1111 
-1121 TKWTAPQTF
+1121 
-1130 ASVTSPTISGYT
+1130 
-1142 PDQLKIDA
+1142 
-1150 IKVDH
+1150 
-1155 NSQNIE
+1155 
-1161 KTVIYNADKQ
+1161 
-1171 RAVLRFYDDTEG
+1171 
-1183 KFIDFAKDLKTDGT
+1183 
-1197 SKSTISFT
+1197 
-1205 IPSNYD
+1205 
-1211 FSNYNFVAVNVGND
+1211 
-1225 PKNITTKLSGD
+1225 
-1236 TLSDVTYG
+1236 
-1244 KFDTND
+1244 
-1250 QVDQY
+1250 
-1255 FIAHFTHKTNDVKEN
+1255 
-1270 KSISE
+1270 
-1275 KVVLYAENGPKKGQA
+1275 
-1290 LQTIELGNTG
+1290 
-1300 FTRNGQKDLV
+1300 
-1310 TNQVSWETWTIENN
+1310 
-1324 SHAVSLPVTFSTV
+1324 
-1337 YKIDPTNITQTT
+1337 
-1349 PVSKKFEINNQIVS
+1349 
-1363 PLTFNATTDQDLIKS
+1363 
-1378 LANSTEFM
+1378 
-1386 VKVPYELTENVN
+1386 
-1398 VTYIDDTTGKTLET
+1398 
-1412 KSLSGEPNTN
+1412 
-1422 SQYSTK
+1422 
-1428 DTIDK
+1428 
-1433 YVANNYVL
+1433 
-1441 ISDPTDQ
+1441 
-1448 KNIFYDNDEKPNNQN
+1448 
-1463 YDVHFKHAFKEINN
+1463 
-1477 SKTVNETITYIYDN
+1477 
-1491 GKEAAPTYNTSVE
+1491 
-1504 FTQTGK
+1504 
-1510 LDLVTNKEELNDWSP
+1510 
-1525 VSNTFIAVTSPVIK
+1525 
-1539 NYTADQKQI
+1539 
-1548 AAQAVQPN
+1548 
-1556 SSDLSFQVVYTAV
+1556 
-1569 PVQPTKP
+1569 
-1576 TEPTKPVQPTKP
+1576 
-1588 TVPTKPTIP
+1588 
-1597 TKPVQPAKPTEPTKP
+1597 
-1612 IQPTKPTIPT
+1612 
-1622 KPVQPAKPTEPTKPI
+1622 
-1637 QPTKPTIPTKPV
+1637 
-1649 QPAKP
+1649 
-1654 TIPTKPVQPAKPTI
+1654 
-1668 PTKPVQLAKPAKSTQ
+1668 
-1683 TQLVRKN
+1683 
-1690 NETKSPISSHLALPT
+1690 
-1705 NAASHETKKTEENN
+1705 
-1719 LPQTGAKPN
+1719 
-1728 DASLIGLAFGATS
+1728 
-1741 FLLGLVGNE
+1741 
-1750 LKRKRKN
+1750 

>member
-1622 KPVQPAKPTEPTKPI
+1622 KPFQPAKPTEPTKPI